1 MKNRRFTAKAT
12 ITVNNDH
19 VELNP
24 QKKLVTNCR
33 GVCHII
39 MAWAGAGVG
48 WSRTRTFTSEQTLV
62 HDRALERYQPQ
73 FDGLRALAV
82 LTVMVDHFSTDVPNF
97 PLPDWIRLGATGVR
111 LFLVLSGYFI
121 TASLRRARDRM
132 DGGELSAGKTIGTFY
147 WRRLLRIGPA
157 YFVFAAIALLL
168 NFGAIR
174 YYWPWVFTGT
184 VDWLIAWN
192 NEWPLAISHLWSI
205 CVQEQFYLFWP
216 LLILLLPRRWV
227 LSAIIAVAFAGIVF
241 RIGCVIFSVPMI
253 ARWVL
258 PFGSLDSLAAGAALG
273 WCGGRLRASRGGWL
287 LAFLCLSMLTMAAV
301 LRNSD
306 PAKLRSVLVEPLE
319 ACAFVVL
326 VARTATGFDG
336 NIARFLSNAGLVFAG
351 RISYGLYIYHVLVAM
366 VFNRWIPSQIRSLIT
381 IPSLRLLV
389 FGIAT
394 LFTAALSWRFL
405 EQPINR
411 LRGEKTRRALDPI
424 PHGSWERECATSS
437 QRPPPLIFGAD
448 SSG

>member
-1 MKNRRFTAKAT
+1 
-12 ITVNNDH
+12 
-19 VELNP
+19 
-24 QKKLVTNCR
+24 
-33 GVCHII
+33 

-424 PHGSWERECATSS
+424 PQWKLGAGMRDEFSTSTAPDLRCGFIRINHSSDSGTGFFYLRRSCAERKESGSYLSS
-437 QRPPPLIFGAD
+437 R
-448 SSG
+448 

>member
-1 MKNRRFTAKAT
+1 MGWAESWAGIGVGSSR
-12 ITVNNDH
+12 
-19 VELNP
+19 
-24 QKKLVTNCR
+24 R
-33 GVCHII
+33 GV
-39 MAWAGAGVG
+39 
-48 WSRTRTFTSEQTLV
+48 FTSEQTLAR
-62 HDRALERYQPQ
+62 DRALERYQPQ

-82 LTVMVDHFSTDVPNF
+82 LTVMVDHFSADVPNF

-132 DGGELSAGKTIGTFY
+132 DAGTLSAGKTMAAFY

-168 NFGAIR
+168 NLGAIR

-184 VDWLIAWN
+184 VDWLIALN

-227 LSAIIAVAFAGIVF
+227 LSATIAVAFAGIAF
-241 RIGCVIFSVPMI
+241 RIGCVIFSAPII

-273 WCGGRLRASRGGWL
+273 WWGGRLRASRGGWL
-287 LAFLCLSMLTMAAV
+287 LALLCLSMLTVAAV

-306 PAKLRSVLVEPLE
+306 PTKLKSVLVEPLE
-319 ACAFVVL
+319 AGAFVIL

-336 NIARFLSNAGLVFAG
+336 HIARFLSNAGLVFAG
-351 RISYGLYIYHVLVAM
+351 RISYGLYIYHILVAM
-366 VFNRWIPSQIRSLIT
+366 VFNRWMPSQMRFLIT
-381 IPSLRLLV
+381 IPSLRLLL

-411 LRGEKTRRALDPI
+411 LRGEKTRKALGPI
-424 PHGSWERECATSS
+424 PDGSWERECATKS
-437 QRPPPLIFGAD
+437 QPTRHLIFSAD